1 MNPSKN
7 VSGVIM
13 PEKQVRVFGVPMD
26 LGQNRRGVDM
36 GPSAVRYAQ
45 LHEKIQE
52 LGYTTYDEG
61 NIVVSQAEETSKTSP
76 ANSNAHFLPQ
86 VTQVCQSIYDAIIN
100 NWDDNE
106 FGLFIGGDHS
116 ISIGTVTAVASRKNI
131 GVLWVDAHTDM
142 NTPQSSP
149 SGNIHGMS
157 LAVLLGDGS
166 PELVNLGHDGAKLQ
180 PEQVAVIGVRSVD
193 SVERIK
199 VNESGIRAYTMRDID
214 EQGIATIANKVLA
227 QFADR
232 DAIHVSFDLD
242 SCDPRFAAGV
252 GTPVMGGLN
261 YREAHL
267 LMEMLADSGKVC
279 SMDIVEINPIL
290 DTLNRTAS
298 IGVEMVLSLLG
309 QQIL

>member
-1 MNPSKN
+1 MHQ
-7 VSGVIM
+7 
-13 PEKQVRVFGVPMD
+13 KQVRVFGVPMD

-36 GPSAVRYAQ
+36 GPSAIRYAQ
-45 LHEKIQE
+45 LHEKIQA

-61 NIVVSQAEETSKTSP
+61 NIAVSQAEETNGALVSNT
-76 ANSNAHFLPQ
+76 NAHFLPQ

-100 NWDDNE
+100 CWDDNE
-106 FGLFIGGDHS
+106 LGLFIGGDHS
-116 ISIGTVTAVASRKNI
+116 ISIGTVAAVTSRKNV

-142 NTPQSSP
+142 NTPESSP

-166 PELVNLGHDGAKLQ
+166 PELVNLGYDGTKLK
-180 PEQVAVIGVRSVD
+180 PDQVAVIGVRSVD
-193 SVERIK
+193 SVERVK
-199 VNESGIRAYTMRDID
+199 VNESGIQAYTMRDID
-214 EQGIATIANKVLA
+214 EQGIAAVANKVLA

-232 DAIHVSFDLD
+232 DGIHVSFDLD
-242 SCDPRFAAGV
+242 SCDPRFARGV

-267 LMEMLADSGKVC
+267 LMEILADSGKVC
-279 SMDIVEINPIL
+279 SMDVVEINPIL
-290 DTLNRTAS
+290 DTRNETAA
-298 IGVEMVLSLLG
+298 IAVEMILSILG

>member
-1 MNPSKN
+1 MQQ
-7 VSGVIM
+7 
-13 PEKQVRVFGVPMD
+13 KQVRVFGVPMD

-45 LHEKIQE
+45 LHEKIQA
-52 LGYTTYDEG
+52 LGYMIYDEG
-61 NIVVSQAEETSKTSP
+61 NIEVSQAEEARQPLPSDT
-76 ANSNAHFLPQ
+76 NAHFLPQ
-86 VTQVCQSIYDAIIN
+86 VTQVCQAIYEAISAR
-100 NWDDNE
+100 WDEKE

-116 ISIGTVTAVASRKNI
+116 ISIGTIAAVTSRKNI

-157 LAVLLGDGS
+157 LAVLLGEGV
-166 PELVNLGHDGAKLQ
+166 PELVNLGYDGVKLK
-180 PEQVAVIGVRSVD
+180 PEQVAVVGVRSVD
-193 SVERIK
+193 VLERVA
-199 VNESGIRAYTMRDID
+199 VNRSGIQTYTMRDID
-214 EQGIATIANKVLA
+214 EQGIATVANKVLA
-227 QFADR
+227 QFAGLDG
-232 DAIHVSFDLD
+232 IHVSFDLD

-290 DTLNRTAS
+290 DTYNQTAE
-298 IGVEMVLSLLG
+298 IGVEMTLSLLG
-309 QQIL
+309 QHIL

>member
-1 MNPSKN
+1 MLGAN
-7 VSGVIM
+7 M
-13 PEKQVRVFGVPMD
+13 QHKQVRVFGIPMD

-45 LHEKIQE
+45 LHEKIQA

-61 NIVVSQAEETSKTSP
+61 NIEVSQAEETNEALTP
-76 ANSNAHFLPQ
+76 NSNAHFLPQ
-86 VTQVCQSIYDAIIN
+86 VTQVCQAIYDAIVN
-100 NWDDNE
+100 CWDEDE

-116 ISIGTVTAVASRKNI
+116 ISIGTVSAVASRKNI

-142 NTPQSSP
+142 NTPQTSP

-157 LAVLLGDGS
+157 LAVLLGEGS
-166 PELVNLGHDGAKLQ
+166 PELVNLGFNGAKLK
-180 PEQVAVIGVRSVD
+180 PEQVAVVGVRSVD
-193 SVERIK
+193 AVERVK
-199 VNESGIRAYTMRDID
+199 VNQSGIQAYTMRDID

-232 DAIHVSFDLD
+232 DGIHVSFDLD

-267 LMEMLADSGKVC
+267 LMEMLADSGQVC

-290 DTLNRTAS
+290 DTHNQTAE
-298 IGVEMVLSLLG
+298 IGVEMILSILG

>member
-1 MNPSKN
+1 
-7 VSGVIM
+7 M
-13 PEKQVRVFGVPMD
+13 PQKQVRIFGVPMD

-45 LHEKIQE
+45 LHEKIQG
-52 LGYTTYDEG
+52 LGYTTCDEG
-61 NIVVSQAEETSKTSP
+61 NIRVLQAEQDSEAQESDT
-76 ANSNAHFLPQ
+76 NAHFLPQ
-86 VTQVCQSIYDAIIN
+86 VTKVCQSIYDAITN
-100 NWDDNE
+100 SWDEDE

-116 ISIGTVTAVASRKNI
+116 ISIGTVSAVASRKNV

-142 NTPQSSP
+142 NTPETSP

-157 LAVLLGDGS
+157 LAVLLGNGS
-166 PELVNLGHDGAKLQ
+166 PELVNLGYAGAKLK
-180 PEQVAVIGVRSVD
+180 PEQVAVVGIRSVD
-193 SVERIK
+193 AVERVN

-227 QFADR
+227 QFADL

-242 SCDPRFAAGV
+242 SCDPSFAAGV

-279 SMDIVEINPIL
+279 SMDMVEINPIL
-290 DTLNRTAS
+290 DTRNQTAV
-298 IGVEMVLSLLG
+298 IGVEMILSLLG
-309 QQIL
+309 QYIL

>member
-1 MNPSKN
+1 MQQ
-7 VSGVIM
+7 
-13 PEKQVRVFGVPMD
+13 KQVRIFGVPMD

-45 LHEKIQE
+45 LHEKLQA
-52 LGYTTYDEG
+52 LGYATYDEG
-61 NIVVSQAEETSKTSP
+61 NVFVSQAEESNEPQPPKT
-76 ANSNAHFLPQ
+76 NAHFLPQ
-86 VTQVCQSIYDAIIN
+86 VTQVCQSIYNAITD
-100 NWDDNE
+100 NWKNDE

-116 ISIGTVTAVASRKNI
+116 ISIGTVSAVTSRKNV

-149 SGNIHGMS
+149 SGKIHGMS

-166 PELVNLGHDGAKLQ
+166 PELVNLGYNGVKLTA
-180 PEQVAVIGVRSVD
+180 EQVAVIGVRSVD
-193 SVERIK
+193 SVERVK
-199 VNESGIRAYTMRDID
+199 VNESGIKAYTMRDID
-214 EQGIATIANKVLA
+214 EQGIATVASKVLN
-227 QFADR
+227 QFVDR

-242 SCDPRFAAGV
+242 SCDPRFAGGV

-290 DTLNRTAS
+290 DTQNRTAE
-298 IGVEMVLSLLG
+298 IGVEMILSILG

>member
-1 MNPSKN
+1 MQQ
-7 VSGVIM
+7 
-13 PEKQVRVFGVPMD
+13 KQVRIFGVPMD

-45 LHEKIQE
+45 LHEKLQT
-52 LGYTTYDEG
+52 LGCTTFDEG
-61 NIVVSQAEETSKTSP
+61 NILVSQAEETSESQPAKT
-76 ANSNAHFLPQ
+76 NAHFLPQ
-86 VTQVCQSIYDAIIN
+86 VTQVCQSIYDAITDR
-100 NWDDNE
+100 WGDDE

-116 ISIGTVTAVASRKNI
+116 ISIGTVSAVASRKNV

-166 PELVNLGHDGAKLQ
+166 PELVNLGYDGAKLT

-193 SVERIK
+193 PVERLK
-199 VNESGIRAYTMRDID
+199 VNESGIKAYTMRDID
-214 EQGIATIANKVLA
+214 EQGIATVASKVLN

-242 SCDPRFAAGV
+242 SCDPRFAGGV

-290 DTLNRTAS
+290 DTQNRTAE
-298 IGVEMVLSLLG
+298 IGVEMILSILG